1 MRKRPMTSAR
11 SRSTGVN
18 SRPADAYHHGDLRQA
33 LVDAAFLQVEKEGP
47 DSLSLAQ
54 LAKALRVSQPAPYKH
69 FPDREALL
77 ATVATRGFREFTAQL
92 QKAGDGSKGSA
103 LSRMTRAYVDFGT
116 RRPGIYRL
124 MFASSILAERSAD
137 HELGLVAR
145 GSFNLLVDA
154 IDGRGGPRRRQLR
167 ALRIWVAL
175 HGLVMLTNQ
184 GLMKG
189 GDATIGIDD
198 LIEEILAD

>member
-1 MRKRPMTSAR
+1 MRKRSVVTPK
-11 SRSTGVN
+11 
-18 SRPADAYHHGDLRQA
+18 PADSYHHGDLRQA
-33 LVDAAFLQVEKEGP
+33 LIDAAFAQVESAGA

-69 FPDREALL
+69 FPDRDALL
-77 ATVATRGFREFTAQL
+77 AIVAARGFREFTAQL
-92 QKAGDGSKGSA
+92 QKAVDANGKGSA
-103 LSRMTRAYVDFGT
+103 LLRMSRAYVEFGT

-124 MFASSILAERSAD
+124 MFASHILAERSVD
-137 HELGLVAR
+137 QELGLVAR

-154 IDGRGGPRRRQLR
+154 IDGKGGPRRRQLK

-175 HGLVMLTNQ
+175 HGLVMLTIQ

-189 GDATIGIDD
+189 GDATIETDD